1 MVLLKNAS
9 DNAKAFYRFLQAP
22 QARAVFQQ
30 YGFVLPGE

>member
-1 MVLLKNAS
+1 VLLKNAG

-22 QARAVFQQ
+22 RARAVFQQ